1 MYTYTYKSL
10 EKRQSQIEFYALY
23 VLDKKDFVASALK
36 YIMNI
41 QMCAKKKKNT
51 NMTNKIVM
59 RKIIYACAHV
69 CMHG

>member
-23 VLDKKDFVASALK
+23 VLDKKGFVASALK

-41 QMCAKKKKNT
+41 QMCAKKKYK
-51 NMTNKIVM
+51 
-59 RKIIYACAHV
+59 YDE
-69 CMHG
+69 